1 MSDPY
6 LPPEDIRAIK
16 DAALEAG
23 LAGPSDRELLLD
35 GILPRYVGELPLD
48 DAPGKQLQSDLN
60 RMNRV
65 ERLVDGSVPLEIW
78 LRNAV
83 AQTVEA
89 GPLAVF
95 QRALDR
101 VVRDAAGEPD
111 VPVAP
116 PPAAGEAKEEIVF
129 LDDTVPYEFLQ
140 RGVLAGTSVARLK
153 VTPYQAGA
161 PLQPNGYPHAGTGW
175 LIAPG
180 LLITNHHVVYARTRT
195 AGDRGVVDPA
205 DLQLQAR
212 NSRSRFDYGAE
223 ETETEEVAADEL
235 LAWDEELDYAVLR
248 IADQSPRRALRV
260 ATEPLQAALAQPV
273 PVNIIQHPGGQPKRV
288 ALRNNVVFD
297 ADDKDLRYFTDTRG
311 GSSGSPVFTDDWTVV
326 ALHRGTRRV
335 EEGIV
340 FQGRTE
346 GFVNLGTQMSSVL
359 RHLAEH
365 SPGVHAEIAAAQ
377 AALDGPDGGRPG
389 SGPQQ

>member
-6 LPPEDIRAIK
+6 LPREDIIQVK

-23 LAGPSDRELLLD
+23 LADPAARRLLLD
-35 GILPRYVGELPLD
+35 GILPKYAGVLPLV
-48 DAPGKQLQSDLN
+48 DAPAMQVNSDLN
-60 RMNRV
+60 EMNRV

-83 AQTVEA
+83 AQTAEA

-101 VVRDAAGEPD
+101 VARDAAGEPD

-116 PPAAGEAKEEIVF
+116 PPVGETKEEIVF
-129 LDDTVPYEFLQ
+129 LDDTVPFEFLQ
-140 RGVLAGTSVARLK
+140 RGFLSGASVARLK
-153 VTPYQAGA
+153 VTPYQGGA

-195 AGDRGVVDPA
+195 AGDRGTVDPA
-205 DLQLQAR
+205 DLQLQAQ
-212 NSRSRFDYGAE
+212 NSRSRFDYGAD
-223 ETETEEVAADEL
+223 ETETEEVTPAGL
-235 LAWDEELDYAVLR
+235 LAWDEELDYAVMR
-248 IADQSPRRALRV
+248 IADQSPRPALRV

-288 ALRNNVVFD
+288 ALRNNLVLD
-297 ADDKDLRYFTDTRG
+297 ADDKDLRYFSDTRG

-335 EEGIV
+335 EKEAEGGIV

-346 GFVNLGTQMSSVL
+346 GFVNLGTQMSSVM

-365 SPGVHAEIAAAQ
+365 SPEVHAEIAAAQ
-377 AALDGPDGGRPG
+377 AALGGPNGAPG
-389 SGPQQ
+389 Q